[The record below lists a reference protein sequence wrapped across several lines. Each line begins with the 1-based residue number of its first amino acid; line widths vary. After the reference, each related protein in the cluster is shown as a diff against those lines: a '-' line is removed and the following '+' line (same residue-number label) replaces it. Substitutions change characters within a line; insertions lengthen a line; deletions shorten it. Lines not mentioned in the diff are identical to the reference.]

1 MQLLINEKQNQIQ
14 VDNEIK
20 ELLKRA
26 LETVLEGEAFSQD
39 FIDAVEVSMVLTDDA
54 EMAELNSYYRGV
66 EGTTDVLSFPMM
78 DDQPSEDPT
87 GEFLLGDIV
96 ISVPRAKAQAEEY
109 GHSLARE
116 MVFLAV
122 HGMLHLLGYDHM
134 TEEEAAIMRAKEKKV
149 MKQIGVGRFGE
160 NGEAEF

>member
-1 MQLLINEKQNQIQ
+1 VQLLINEKQDQVQ
-14 VDNEIK
+14 VDSEIK
-20 ELLKRA
+20 ALIKKA
-26 LETVLEGEAFSQD
+26 LETVLEGEAFSQE
-39 FIDAVEVSMVLTDDA
+39 FIDAVEVSMVWTDDS
-54 EMAELNSYYRGV
+54 EMAELNRCYRGV

-78 DDQPSEDPT
+78 DDEPSEDPT

-149 MKQIGVGRFGE
+149 MKQIGVGRSGE
-160 NGEAEF
+160 NGETGF